1 MIKGLTAR
9 RKLFAERCINWIK
22 YGSHTDAYLSV
33 YKSKGTR
40 KTATSN
46 ASRIYNSKPVQEY
59 LQLIHEADALRAN
72 KEAEAAFK
80 EHLAS
85 MGIYR

>member
-1 MIKGLTAR
+1 MIKGLTPR
-9 RKLFAERCINWIK
+9 RKLFAERCVNWAK
-22 YGSHTDAYLSV
+22 YGNHTDAYLSV
-33 YKSKGTR
+33 YKSKGKR
-40 KTATSN
+40 KTAASN

-59 LQLIHEADALRAN
+59 LQLIYQADALRTN

-85 MGIYR
+85 MGINR

>member
-9 RKLFAERCINWIK
+9 RKLFAERCVNWIK
-22 YGSHTDAYLSV
+22 YGNHTDAYLSV
-33 YKSKGTR
+33 YNSKGTR

-46 ASRIYNSKPVQEY
+46 ASRIYNSEPVQAY
-59 LQLIHEADALRAN
+59 LQLIYDVDSRRAN
-72 KEAEAAFK
+72 DEAQAVFK